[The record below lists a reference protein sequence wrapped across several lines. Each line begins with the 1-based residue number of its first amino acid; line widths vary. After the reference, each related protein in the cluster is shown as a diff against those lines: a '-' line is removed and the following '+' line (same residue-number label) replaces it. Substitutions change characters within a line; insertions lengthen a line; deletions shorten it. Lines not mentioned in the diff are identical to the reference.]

1 MVFGEFGVEED
12 HFGVEPVGDGG
23 VGSVSGEGVSFG
35 EDVSLVVGASL
46 QRLQES
52 VDVGG
57 AGQGRRL

>member
-23 VGSVSGEGVSFG
+23 VGSVSGEGASFG
-35 EDVSLVVGASL
+35 EDVSLVVGASF
-46 QRLQES
+46 QGGEEG
-52 VDVGG
+52 VHVGG